1 MPGMTNTIPAL
12 VWNRVEN
19 QSSTTGHFAARINE
33 TSGLLILR
41 DEYKF
46 DLYHNQVDS
55 LTYLGGSFYLE
66 EVQKLAAAWV
76 GDAEHISENATR
88 IEQIELRAEA
98 DREARNAAEKN
109 FRIALVYLRRVIR
122 WIDENLP
129 GAHYPP
135 PPTELNLEI

>member
-19 QSSTTGHFAARINE
+19 QSTTGHFAARINE

-76 GDAEHISENATR
+76 GDA
-88 IEQIELRAEA
+88 
-98 DREARNAAEKN
+98 
-109 FRIALVYLRRVIR
+109 
-122 WIDENLP
+122 
-129 GAHYPP
+129 
-135 PPTELNLEI
+135 